1 MRYALF
7 VLTLILTFAPLTSHA
22 AFGFTQI
29 VPPECK
35 CDSVEVVGAPA
46 GTDPVSSAPA
56 WGCVLQTIQNVIRV
70 AIALGIAVATLAL
83 IYAGFVWMTSGG
95 SPERR
100 NQGSHLLINVFVGL
114 AIMLGAWLIVDFVMK
129 ELYREPTEFGPWNNI
144 LAGNGDSANLC
155 ITARQPIPIATG
167 TVDIVTGS
175 PGTYVGGGANCPVPD
190 PSSMVAIPASATQ
203 GDAESATSDTVR
215 NFLAMREAALED
227 GVDLKVTDGYRT
239 EAEQVS
245 LWNNR
250 GSVGTVAKP
259 CSLGGNGSNHNS
271 GEALDI
277 NVGCGNGNS
286 SCNTRAYNWLKAN
299 GSRWN
304 FRNAIPDDPLHWSSS
319 GH

>member
-70 AIALGIAVATLAL
+70 AIVLGIAVATLAL

-129 ELYREPTEFGPWNNI
+129 ELYREPTEFGPWNSI
-144 LAGNGDSANLC
+144 LAGNGESANLC

-167 TVDIVTGS
+167 TVDIITGQTGGVS
-175 PGTYVGGGANCPVPD
+175 SGGPNMTGTNGCPSCQSLRDSGLSCQAKGCTADPRLIERLVQLKNAYQGSWVITEGYPPSRTHQNICHQQGTCVDADFSGGGYTESNFRAFGQAARNAGIRAVFESSNCGE
-190 PSSMVAIPASATQ
+190 VAVAKRA
-203 GDAESATSDTVR
+203 DV
-215 NFLAMREAALED
+215 
-227 GVDLKVTDGYRT
+227 
-239 EAEQVS
+239 EAECYGRDVISGSHFS
-245 LWNNR
+245 LY
-250 GSVGTVAKP
+250 GTQ
-259 CSLGGNGSNHNS
+259 
-271 GEALDI
+271 
-277 NVGCGNGNS
+277 
-286 SCNTRAYNWLKAN
+286 
-299 GSRWN
+299 
-304 FRNAIPDDPLHWSSS
+304 
-319 GH
+319 